1 MDISRTSS
9 SSCVMAT
16 EREFGDDNLLNRI
29 IIGMGWNE
37 HFSLVIAF
45 VSETFFNVL
54 IFSVSGDKS

>member
-1 MDISRTSS
+1 
-9 SSCVMAT
+9 MAT

-45 VSETFFNVL
+45 VSETPFNVL